1 MTTPIL
7 IERIAEVNALR
18 NGTLQGAY
26 LIIGA
31 RALGLGCGSMSRFD
45 NAGVIQDENTRTQSK
60 LDLPMFG
67 DKFPTYD
74 MRNDNVIRREVV
86 PL

>member
-1 MTTPIL
+1 M
-7 IERIAEVNALR
+7 AEVNALR
-18 NGTLQGAY
+18 NGTLQRAY

-31 RALGLGCGSMSRFD
+31 RALGLGCGPMSRFD
-45 NAGVIQDENTRTQSK
+45 NSGVIQDENTRTQSK
-60 LDLPMFG
+60 LGLPMFG

>member
-1 MTTPIL
+1 M
-7 IERIAEVNALR
+7 AEVNALR
-18 NGTLQGAY
+18 NGTVQGDY

-31 RALGLGCGSMSRFD
+31 RALGLDCGPMSRFD
-45 NAGVIQDENTRTQSK
+45 NAGVIQDEKKRAQSK
-60 LDLPMFG
+60 LGLPMFG